1 MAKCSGGTSKVA
13 QMAGQFEATT
23 PRRLQNRLGE
33 GSGWVALSI
42 SLLTL
47 TLQSTLRIIES

>member
-1 MAKCSGGTSKVA
+1 MAKCSGGTNKVA

-23 PRRLQNRLGE
+23 PRRLQNRLEE